1 MATKV
6 PWLDGRARSFPS
18 RLGMEFD
25 GLEDIFPPNEHR
37 RALAVGLVQEVL
49 KPAPVEVAPV

>member
-1 MATKV
+1 
-6 PWLDGRARSFPS
+6 
-18 RLGMEFD
+18 MEFD